1 MCVYH
6 CLPPLCLL
14 DLLNAFWLAFV
25 SLTGPLRVEYTPG
38 IEAAGCLKRC
48 DTQGN
53 SWWPDGDHM
62 GTNVLYHV
70 RRLRPWRPGTVCP
83 KPPLF
88 LVLHQPRGWVSV
100 LNAQKYSSMLMR
112 RPPSHTISHN
122 SQHFRTIVWASSRGL
137 SRSPTHD
144 SPGLEASRRRLWTCC
159 DYLWLPL
166 LFLERPGKI
175 LLDEIDDVSHVLP
188 GNECWNL
195 RFKQRLN
202 LSGSVAVPVT
212 RFATCN
218 DSTNPTSAE
227 RFQEWCPQSHMKM
240 DDAEEVSRSLIAE

>member
-122 SQHFRTIVWASSRGL
+122 SQHFRTIVWASVGVWAGHLRTILQVSKRRGADFGHAV
-137 SRSPTHD
+137 TI
-144 SPGLEASRRRLWTCC
+144 C
-159 DYLWLPL
+159 DCHCSFWKD
-166 LFLERPGKI
+166 LER
-175 LLDEIDDVSHVLP
+175 S
-188 GNECWNL
+188 CW
-195 RFKQRLN
+195 
-202 LSGSVAVPVT
+202 
-212 RFATCN
+212 
-218 DSTNPTSAE
+218 
-227 RFQEWCPQSHMKM
+227 MK
-240 DDAEEVSRSLIAE
+240 